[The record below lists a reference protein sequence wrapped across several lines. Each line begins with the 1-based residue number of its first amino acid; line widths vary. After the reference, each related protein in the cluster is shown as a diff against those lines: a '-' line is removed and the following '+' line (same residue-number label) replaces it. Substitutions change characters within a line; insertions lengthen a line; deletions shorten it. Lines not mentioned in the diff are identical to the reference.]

1 MAPLIAK
8 QFISEELEDISNSTT
23 TNHSGSAWG
32 QDNGS
37 HTGIELGHNGT
48 EQEQGS
54 EFQVAYW
61 IASSIY
67 IPTLLA
73 YGFYA
78 VKYDILRVCQRR
90 KLALSSSQENIV
102 MHGDGEEEEEE
113 EEEGEKGTEGEEE
126 EGREKIEL
134 RPIGNVSASH
144 SLDDSQGNPQNRDTS
159 SSPTSDQQS
168 NPMGANASTKQ
179 SKLFKFGMVSLLG
192 LFVCVYVGLE
202 FAYGSWIFTVVV
214 KGFLDFTKS
223 QGTVIQSL
231 FWGAFAFARLFS
243 VIPALLNIKSSLMLT
258 GNLTGSLIASIIMV
272 AFPHNATAIWLA
284 SAILGM
290 SYASIY
296 PTAITW
302 MSENVDTTGLAA
314 SILVS
319 GATVGSIVIPAAV
332 GGLISKVSPDALF
345 YATFVGV
352 IISASLVALLFL
364 LAFLH
369 KKRQAKPWSEG
380 RQNGALVHGGSDGLE
395 GEKLIG
401 EEESDGEETTHV

>member
-8 QFISEELEDISNSTT
+8 RFISEELEDSSNSTT
-23 TNHSGSAWG
+23 PNHSGSAWG

-37 HTGIELGHNGT
+37 YTGIEWGHNGT

-67 IPTLLA
+67 IPALLA

-90 KLALSSSQENIV
+90 KLASSSSQENIV
-102 MHGDGEEEEEE
+102 MHGDEEEEEE

-168 NPMGANASTKQ
+168 NPGANAAMKQ

-192 LFVCVYVGLE
+192 LFVLVYVGLE
-202 FAYGSWIFTVVV
+202 VAYGSWIFTVVV

-231 FWGAFAFARLFS
+231 FWGTFAFTRLFS
-243 VIPALLNIKSSLMLT
+243 VILAFLNIKSSLMLT

-319 GATVGSIVIPAAV
+319 GGIVGDIVIPAAV

-352 IISASLVALLFL
+352 IISASLVALLFW

-380 RQNGALVHGGSDGLE
+380 RQNGALGRGGSDGLE
-395 GEKLIG
+395 GEKLIDS

>member
-37 HTGIELGHNGT
+37 YTGIEWGHNGT

-67 IPTLLA
+67 IPALLA

-90 KLALSSSQENIV
+90 KLASSSSQENIV
-102 MHGDGEEEEEE
+102 MHGDEEEEEE

-126 EGREKIEL
+126 EGREKTEL

-144 SLDDSQGNPQNRDTS
+144 SLDDSQGNPHNRDTS

-168 NPMGANASTKQ
+168 NPGANAAMKQ

-192 LFVCVYVGLE
+192 LFVLVYVGLE
-202 FAYGSWIFTVVV
+202 VAYGSWIFTVVV

-231 FWGAFAFARLFS
+231 FWGTFAFTRLFS
-243 VIPALLNIKSSLMLT
+243 VILAFLNIKSSLMLT

-319 GATVGSIVIPAAV
+319 GGIVGDIVIPAAV

-352 IISASLVALLFL
+352 IISASLVALLFW

-380 RQNGALVHGGSDGLE
+380 RQNGALGRGGSDGLE
-395 GEKLIG
+395 GEKLIDS